1 MRSRCR
7 KGQRSRTPIIAM
19 NFDLTWYDLT
29 ASMSPGTTAMT
40 TNEIWIISGT
50 ALAGFALAFFIAWV
64 VMLYR
69 AAKLRAEN
77 ARLQSEG
84 KLLNNQLTQVRN
96 EHDAELQRLRNQFIE
111 NQKEQQHRWEA
122 DRKSLVS
129 EFKNLATETLQERS
143 RQLKTDNTESMDALL
158 KPLHQQLNGLSMALQ
173 EAQKNG
179 LEGRTRLE
187 ERLVQMTQK
196 TDQISKGANELANAL
211 RGNHKLQGQWGEMI
225 LEKMLENSGL
235 RRNEHYRL
243 QEDFKDDDTG
253 KKWIPDAVVMFPRN
267 RSLIIDAKVSLND
280 YIDYVNAPNEQTQ
293 QEKLKRHLIAVR
305 DHIDRLASK
314 NYAALRKENVVEDT
328 IDYVLMFMPN
338 EGGYIAALQADPNLI
353 NYAHSRKILLVGPTS
368 LSMALALAQHLWLN
382 ETQLKNA
389 SDVFSQ
395 ARKLYDAFGSYYKT
409 FTKIQSKILELQN
422 TYNEA
427 EKKWSAPRSGIEY
440 HYRKLG
446 SMGIDLKMSLGEP
459 NAEELRDE

>member
-1 MRSRCR
+1 MAT
-7 KGQRSRTPIIAM
+7 K
-19 NFDLTWYDLT
+19 
-29 ASMSPGTTAMT
+29 
-40 TNEIWIISGT
+40 EIWMMIGAGIAAS
-50 ALAGFALAFFIAWV
+50 ALVFFIAWI
-64 VMLYR
+64 VMLHR
-69 AAKLRAEN
+69 AAKLRAET
-77 ARLQSEG
+77 ARLESEG
-84 KLLNNQLTQVRN
+84 ELLNRQLTQMK
-96 EHDAELQRLRNQFIE
+96 EDHYAELQRLRDQFSE
-111 NQKEQQHRWEA
+111 NQKEQQQRWEN

-143 RQLKTDNTESMDALL
+143 RQLKTDNSESMDALL
-158 KPLHQQLNGLSMALQ
+158 KPLHQQLNGLSIALQ

-196 TDQISKGANELANAL
+196 TDQISRGANELANAL

-225 LEKMLENSGL
+225 LEKMMENSGL

-253 KKWIPDAVVMFPRN
+253 KKWVPDAIVMFPRN
-267 RSLIIDAKVSLND
+267 RSVIIDAKVSLND
-280 YIDYVNAPNEQTQ
+280 YIDYVNAPDEQTR
-293 QEKLKRHLIAVR
+293 QEKLKRHLAAVR
-305 DHIDRLASK
+305 GHIDRLASK
-314 NYAALRKENVVEDT
+314 NYATLRKENVVEDT

-338 EGGYIAALQADPNLI
+338 EGGYIAALQADPELM
-353 NYAHSRKILLVGPTS
+353 NYAHSKKILLVGPTN
-368 LSMALALAQHLWLN
+368 LSMALVLAQHLWLN

-389 SDVFSQ
+389 TDVFSQ

-409 FTKIQSKILELQN
+409 FTKIQTRINDLQN

-427 EKKWSAPRSGIEY
+427 ERKWNAPRSGIEY

-446 SMGIDLKMSLGEP
+446 SMGIDHKMSLGEP
-459 NAEELRDE
+459 DFQEEEDEMQLKIPSPESEESEKQAEA